1 MPNEISNTGRIV
13 VKKRIAKIERGDSL
27 QLTDRESRLFDNRIK
42 NNGKMLERKKKGR
55 LYSLGG
61 NDPPKPRGRLDRLKT
76 VGTFDLG
83 TEMSVLTEVVR
94 NLNERVISGD
104 LLETQTTTTKRL
116 SIIPAVSGNIQLLS
130 GLNAAIDVK
139 RDFSKST
146 GNFSSKTNS
155 NKYFDQNSTIDIRL
169 ASVPFVRN
177 QHSADELRSD
187 IKQRCSRKPRS
198 LSTDANLSQKS
209 FDIKDNR
216 HLSGNSLFKN
226 LCPNEEEEVDSSKIE
241 DDIRSFEDSS
251 KNEHYQ
257 SSKPILKK
265 SKNIVRSDS
274 EIDIENISC
283 RNEIILQSVTEIQI
297 HDEPNKHRLSYRNN
311 SLESNAKSRKD
322 SSDFDEICSA
332 QTDESSRNISTDE
345 LDTVFSDPNDLEQLE
360 KDYRE
365 HLKSNLQREYKS
377 DGDSLDEVGR
387 KRNDYLKWKN
397 QSFDNDIDFCEKN
410 NPDSSME
417 SSDVTHIKEKKFY
430 SRKILCNTDIIEKY
444 DEVISPPVKDN
455 NFFSPMSTNSPQPY
469 RPTDL
474 DITNNATK
482 PSSEGSIS
490 SLLEKKFSKFK
501 KMNQLLKSKRFSSSA
516 LYDKKR
522 LPIERT
528 TETIRPVPTRSS
540 PAKSSMLGSKSS
552 INSSKTSLV
561 LGFLSRKPSMFSN
574 SSHSNGELNS
584 SSHCLNEVSKSNSEI
599 NKYKTSPSRFSIKR
613 ASEEVININNNK
625 NNSTACLNLE
635 APHSPISEEFYNK
648 TGSVRLSAVELFEK
662 FCSEDF
668 GGLYKHEHFKNDERH
683 EFYQKSGNRG
693 TGAIRKYGIPAR
705 LLKQKS
711 EPKFSLQRNDLYSED
726 NKEMYYHEE
735 LDEDVYY
742 TGENFYNETDEYYED
757 DSCGGDE
764 ECEEEED
771 EYEYDEEDEEK
782 LTKQKSIDAATST
795 DSDVDE
801 IYLMPG
807 KPFVLDRPP
816 LMRIP
821 GIDKSLNNLDG
832 PGDDIPPE
840 LYTSAGRGQFEK
852 LGSDEILTI
861 YRMCSKDDL
870 FMNEFSHSEHD
881 LTIDRC
887 IDYSNRDFTK
897 STPSFIEMS
906 SDKKTDSSLENAV
919 TQYLKNA
926 PPDIPD
932 QSFNPNFLKCVGASL
947 DHAES
952 MELLSNSSGTIRSG
966 STITEYAFDTVRNVN
981 LDSCSTS
988 KLSLSFKSEI
998 FEEFTLTPD
1007 EAIPIVNCDM
1017 EDFTLTPDG
1026 SLCENASLTIINE
1039 NKSKCAS
1046 TENSINDGYEGSQST
1061 DEQHNVIQMID
1072 KFITNERIGPNS
1084 EESIL
1089 GVPRKDTNIFNFD
1102 VDYDV
1107 QCDDGV
1113 ISNFTTELTKE
1124 FDFLFEK
1131 ADEENS
1137 KIDLS
1142 PDKNHFVKIPT
1153 RYSMNKLEPIM
1164 MEDDF
1169 KKNDPVILECDQNTS
1184 TSELKKD
1191 MCISLKT
1198 NRSQSLGNL
1207 SKKTRCFPL

>member
-1 MPNEISNTGRIV
+1 MSNTGRIV

-61 NDPPKPRGRLDRLKT
+61 NDPPKPRGRGRLDRLKT

-104 LLETQTTTTKRL
+104 LLQTPTTTKRL
-116 SIIPAVSGNIQLLS
+116 SIIPAVSGNIQVIS
-130 GLNAAIDVK
+130 GLNAPIDVR

-146 GNFSSKTNS
+146 GHFSNKTNS
-155 NKYFDQNSTIDIRL
+155 NKYFDQNSINDLRS
-169 ASVPFVRN
+169 ASVLFVRN

-187 IKQRCSRKPRS
+187 IKQRCCRKPRS
-198 LSTDANLSQKS
+198 LSTGAYLSQNS
-209 FDIKDNR
+209 FDIKDLS
-216 HLSGNSLFKN
+216 HLSGNSFLENK

-241 DDIRSFEDSS
+241 DDIKSYEDSS
-251 KNEHYQ
+251 KTEYNQ
-257 SSKPILKK
+257 SKKPILRK
-265 SKNIVRSDS
+265 SKKIVRSDS

-283 RNEIILQSVTEIQI
+283 NNEIILQSVTEIQI
-297 HDEPNKHRLSYRNN
+297 HDEPNKHRLSYRND
-311 SLESNAKSRKD
+311 SSESNAKSRKD

-332 QTDESSRNISTDE
+332 QTGESSRNISTDE

-410 NPDSSME
+410 IPESLME
-417 SSDVTHIKEKKFY
+417 SSDVNQIKGKKFY

-474 DITNNATK
+474 DIINNATK

-528 TETIRPVPTRSS
+528 TETIRPVLTRSS

-599 NKYKTSPSRFSIKR
+599 NKSKTSPSRFSIKR
-613 ASEEVININNNK
+613 ASQEVININNNK

-683 EFYQKSGNRG
+683 EFYQKTGNRG
-693 TGAIRKYGIPAR
+693 TGSIRKYGIPAR

-742 TGENFYNETDEYYED
+742 TGENFYNETDEYFEG
-757 DSCGGDE
+757 DSCDGEE

-771 EYEYDEEDEEK
+771 EEEEEEEDYEYEEEEEK

-816 LMRIP
+816 LIRIP

-832 PGDDIPPE
+832 PGDDVPPE
-840 LYTSAGRGQFEK
+840 LYTSAGRGQFK
-852 LGSDEILTI
+852 KISSDEILTI
-861 YRMCSKDDL
+861 YRMCSKDNL
-870 FMNEFSHSEHD
+870 FVNDFSHSEHD
-881 LTIDRC
+881 LSIDC
-887 IDYSNRDFTK
+887 CSDYSNRDFTK

-906 SDKKTDSSLENAV
+906 SDKRDDSSLENAV

-926 PPDIPD
+926 PPDIPNKSLD
-932 QSFNPNFLKCVGASL
+932 PNFLKCDCTSL

-988 KLSLSFKSEI
+988 KLSLSLKSEI

-1026 SLCENASLTIINE
+1026 SFCENVSLTIINE
-1039 NKSKCAS
+1039 NKSKCVS

-1072 KFITNERIGPNS
+1072 KFITNERTGPIS

-1089 GVPRKDTNIFNFD
+1089 GVPKKDTNIFNFD
-1102 VDYDV
+1102 VE
-1107 QCDDGV
+1107 CDDEV

-1131 ADEENS
+1131 ADEKNS
-1137 KIDLS
+1137 KIDVL
-1142 PDKNHFVKIPT
+1142 PDKKHFEKIPT

-1164 MEDDF
+1164 IEDDL
-1169 KKNDPVILECDQNTS
+1169 KKNEPVTLECNQNAA
-1184 TSELKKD
+1184 TSEIKKG
-1191 MCISLKT
+1191 MCISLRT

>member
-1 MPNEISNTGRIV
+1 MPNEISNTGRII
-13 VKKRIAKIERGDSL
+13 VKKRIAKIERGESI
-27 QLTDRESRLFDNRIK
+27 DRESRLYDNRIK
-42 NNGKMLERKKKGR
+42 NINGKMLERKKKGR

-61 NDPPKPRGRLDRLKT
+61 NDPPKPRGNRGRLDRLKT

-83 TEMSVLTEVVR
+83 TEMSVLTQVVR

-104 LLETQTTTTKRL
+104 LLEEQTTTTTT
-116 SIIPAVSGNIQLLS
+116 AIQVLS
-130 GLNAAIDVK
+130 GLNTPIDVK
-139 RDFSKST
+139 HDLNKSI
-146 GNFSSKTNS
+146 GNFSNKLNS
-155 NKYFDQNSTIDIRL
+155 NKYFDEQTSI
-169 ASVPFVRN
+169 SVPFVRN
-177 QHSADELRSD
+177 QHSADELRSNVV
-187 IKQRCSRKPRS
+187 KRCCKKPRS
-198 LSTDANLSQKS
+198 LSTGAYLSHNS
-209 FDIKDNR
+209 INDNR
-216 HLSGNSLFKN
+216 N
-226 LCPNEEEEVDSSKIE
+226 LCPKEEEEEQQVDSSKIE
-241 DDIRSFEDSS
+241 NDIKSFEDSN
-251 KNEHYQ
+251 KTEHNFQ
-257 SSKPILKK
+257 TRKPILRK
-265 SKNIVRSDS
+265 SKRIVRSDS
-274 EIDIENISC
+274 EIDLENISS
-283 RNEIILQSVTEIQI
+283 RNETIITDIQI
-297 HDEPNKHRLSYRNN
+297 HDEPNHRLSYRND
-311 SLESNAKSRKD
+311 SLESNGKSRKD
-322 SSDFDEICSA
+322 SSDFDEVCSA

-365 HLKSNLQREYKS
+365 HLKSSLQREYKS

-410 NPDSSME
+410 KPDSSIE
-417 SSDVTHIKEKKFY
+417 STEPQKEKKFY
-430 SRKILCNTDIIEKY
+430 SRKILSNTDIIEKY
-444 DEVISPPVKDN
+444 DEVCSPQPVKDN
-455 NFFSPMSTNSPQPY
+455 FFSQMSTNSPQQY

-474 DITNNATK
+474 DIQQTTTK

-516 LYDKKR
+516 LYEKKR

-528 TETIRPVPTRSS
+528 TETIRPVLQRSS
-540 PAKSSMLGSKSS
+540 PAKSSILGSKSS

-584 SSHCLNEVSKSNSEI
+584 STRCLNEVSKSNSEI
-599 NKYKTSPSRFSIKR
+599 NKYKTSPSRFNSIK
-613 ASEEVININNNK
+613 ASQ
-625 NNSTACLNLE
+625 NNSTACLNLDG
-635 APHSPISEEFYNK
+635 AVPPHSPISEEFYNK

-668 GGLYKHEHFKNDERH
+668 GGLYKHENFKNDERH

-693 TGAIRKYGIPAR
+693 TGAIRKYGVPAR

-711 EPKFSLQRNDLYSED
+711 EPKFSLQRAYTSDD

-735 LDEDVYY
+735 LDEDVYEDY
-742 TGENFYNETDEYYED
+742 PGENFYNETDEYYD
-757 DSCGGDE
+757 DE

-771 EYEYDEEDEEK
+771 EYDDEEFDEDDEK

-807 KPFVLDRPP
+807 KSFVLERPP

-832 PGDDIPPE
+832 PGCDDFPPE
-840 LYTSAGRGQFEK
+840 YGRGQFEK

-861 YRMCSKDDL
+861 YRICSKDDL
-870 FMNEFSHSEHD
+870 FINEFSHSEHD
-881 LTIDRC
+881 LTIERC
-887 IDYSNRDFTK
+887 INDSNREFTK

-906 SDKKTDSSLENAV
+906 SSDKRDDSSLENAV

-926 PPDIPD
+926 PPDLD
-932 QSFNPNFLKCVGASL
+932 PNFIKCDCTSL
-947 DHAES
+947 GNAES

-988 KLSLSFKSEI
+988 KLSLSLKSEI

-1007 EAIPIVNCDM
+1007 EAKQIVNCDQ

-1026 SLCENASLTIINE
+1026 SLCENISLANE
-1039 NKSKCAS
+1039 TKSKCLS
-1046 TENSINDGYEGSQST
+1046 TEDSVKDGFDGNQST

-1072 KFITNERIGPNS
+1072 KFITNERIGPIS
-1084 EESIL
+1084 EESIF
-1089 GVPRKDTNIFNFD
+1089 GKPKSDTNIFNFD
-1102 VDYDV
+1102 
-1107 QCDDGV
+1107 CTEDDV

-1124 FDFLFEK
+1124 FDYLFEK
-1131 ADEENS
+1131 AADEENS
-1137 KIDLS
+1137 KIDLK
-1142 PDKNHFVKIPT
+1142 KNHFEKIPT
-1153 RYSMNKLEPIM
+1153 RYSMNKLEPIII
-1164 MEDDF
+1164 EDEQVD
-1169 KKNDPVILECDQNTS
+1169 KKIEETVVESTPQNS
-1184 TSELKKD
+1184 TGKELKKG
-1191 MCISLKT
+1191 MCISLRT